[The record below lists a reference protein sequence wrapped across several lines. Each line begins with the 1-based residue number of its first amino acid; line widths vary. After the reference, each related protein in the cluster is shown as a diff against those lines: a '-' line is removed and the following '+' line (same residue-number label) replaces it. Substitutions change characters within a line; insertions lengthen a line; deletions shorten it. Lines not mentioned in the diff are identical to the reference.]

1 MEGHFKKQK
10 VHLFFSFFHPFLP
23 SKYHGKKIKIKNYAD
38 ALCWVMPSLGYCSQN
53 KCPST
58 LKRPLFQE
66 CPAHQALPYTYWGN
80 ALTLELYPILN
91 LFHLGIYSGGG
102 CSWATYPTKLH
113 WALTKWRLFSPR
125 SDDETVSI
133 FLKTKALQ
141 KGGIQETKWK
151 DLHPRRQKNHLKK
164 KVNHK
169 GNIKFPNPLLSW
181 EAYQIR
187 KGEDLLKGHLALKNA
202 HILKCEEECSS
213 LHQCGCWFSYTSWSD
228 LNLGRDL
235 KY

>member
-1 MEGHFKKQK
+1 MQWWGHCKIPETGWWLCYYLVLGFVQHRQKLLSLSGAHVIKLDLSSEMEGHFKKQK

-38 ALCWVMPSLGYCSQN
+38 ALCRVMPSLGYCSQN

-102 CSWATYPTKLH
+102 CSWSNL
-113 WALTKWRLFSPR
+113 
-125 SDDETVSI
+125 
-133 FLKTKALQ
+133 
-141 KGGIQETKWK
+141 
-151 DLHPRRQKNHLKK
+151 
-164 KVNHK
+164 
-169 GNIKFPNPLLSW
+169 PN
-181 EAYQIR
+181 
-187 KGEDLLKGHLALKNA
+187 
-202 HILKCEEECSS
+202 
-213 LHQCGCWFSYTSWSD
+213 
-228 LNLGRDL
+228 
-235 KY
+235 